1 LKLPIVQD
9 AGQSH
14 QSRASTYSEDGYGLV
29 TALKK
34 NGNYFQ
40 TVLTRFHCNRV
51 VGRTARPDDDGLCY
65 RIVTI
70 STAVCNKSSPAF
82 ACANFQAGIF
92 SEPAMDGL
100 VLLNRRVQIWKMLTI
115 AEK

>member
-1 LKLPIVQD
+1 LEKAGNNFWTAQTRLPASLGCPEQ
-9 AGQSH
+9 
-14 QSRASTYSEDGYGLV
+14 RA
-29 TALKK
+29 
-34 NGNYFQ
+34 NG
-40 TVLTRFHCNRV
+40 HCH
-51 VGRTARPDDDGLCY
+51 

-100 VLLNRRVQIWKMLTI
+100 VLLNCRVQI
-115 AEK
+115 

>member
-1 LKLPIVQD
+1 V
-9 AGQSH
+9 S
-14 QSRASTYSEDGYGLV
+14 SYSEDGYGLV
-29 TALKK
+29 SALKK

-40 TVLTRFHCNRV
+40 TALAGFRCNQV
-51 VGRTARPDDDGLCY
+51 VERTARAAVAGLCY
-65 RIVTI
+65 LIVTI

-100 VLLNRRVQIWKMLTI
+100 VLLNRRVRIWITQTI